1 MSASPSQRDS
11 AREHAQRPSTPDH
24 KRTSIAR
31 TGSVSVAPRSEYLRN
46 ALQARR
52 AQGTSTPTALDMRVP
67 PSTTPKPP
75 EPKPVSVSPDGFDE
89 FELTD
94 EHTRPVSPIRR
105 RRPSDVGVPR
115 SKTSRQLTEEIEKLK
130 DNLMTSNMRVELL
143 KKNNSE
149 LQHISTQLTER
160 VEELEPLEEEN
171 HELQHEN
178 NNLMLKTQ
186 HLEEEMERLK
196 DDNDELRK
204 SNEEM
209 LEIYVDCSSHF
220 ETQEIALQEAVDT
233 IFALEEEKAVLAGEV
248 HKLKER
254 VTLLEDGSTRVST
267 LYDGSPRAPSIVYSI
282 DESRPSTSHF
292 DSDYYSQPD
301 SPQVKN
307 SKESIVLVQ
316 PGTSARSKKFLEQTK
331 ERRRSAK
338 DIVNRMSTASMSA
351 LRMASLKH
359 AEDIPEVPELQ
370 VETPTIVEHVVSDR
384 RSSRPAKQPRGRLRE
399 SIQSVIQDAL
409 EISPSV
415 SESAPTPVQ
424 ESLRRTSRSSQST
437 GYRSSSDSRPSSSHA
452 RTPTIA
458 TRFRQRR
465 PSTEASPRVPS
476 RRSSKQAH
484 TNSSNEQL
492 FQRDQQPPR
501 HRRSESDV
509 ASAETPRATSEEWA
523 SIPPPSEHARSSII
537 SSSSLTSDADLQDKD
552 HWWRSIQPLTQQQQ
566 QTHHQP
572 THYQAPPHLPLH
584 RSRPS
589 ESGLQSQ
596 AQHSPTLTRSRT
608 VHPDSLGQ
616 SARIDTAGPSSAALN
631 ALSRRTRTQPSTP
644 AASSTY
650 MEKDFMFN
658 GHEDVET
665 FMRKAKAKLS
675 GRK

>member
-1 MSASPSQRDS
+1 MSTLPSPRDS

-24 KRTSIAR
+24 KRSSIAR
-31 TGSVSVAPRSEYLRN
+31 TGSISVAPRSEYLRN
-46 ALQARR
+46 ALEARR
-52 AQGTSTPTALDMRVP
+52 AQGASTPTTLDMRVP
-67 PSTTPKPP
+67 PSTTPRPP
-75 EPKPVSVSPDGFDE
+75 EPKPTSVSPDGFDE

-130 DNLMTSNMRVELL
+130 DSLMTSNMRVELL

-160 VEELEPLEEEN
+160 VEELEPLEDEN

-178 NNLMLKTQ
+178 NNLVLKMQ

-196 DDNDELRK
+196 DDNDELQK
-204 SNEEM
+204 SNKEM
-209 LEIYVDCSSHF
+209 LEIYEDCSSHF
-220 ETQEIALQEAVDT
+220 ETQEVALQEAVDT
-233 IFALEEEKAVLAGEV
+233 IFALEGEKAVLAGEV

-254 VTLLEDGSTRVST
+254 VTLLEDDSTRAST
-267 LYDGSPRAPSIVYSI
+267 SFDGSPRAPSIVYSI

-301 SPQVKN
+301 SPHVK
-307 SKESIVLVQ
+307 SSRDSVVLVQ
-316 PGTSARSKKFLEQTK
+316 PGTSARSKKIIEQSK

-338 DIVNRMSTASMSA
+338 DLVNRMSTASMSA
-351 LRMASLKH
+351 LRMASLKQ

-370 VETPTIVEHVVSDR
+370 VETPTIVEHVVPDR
-384 RSSRPAKQPRGRLRE
+384 RTSRPAKQHRGKLRE

-415 SESAPTPVQ
+415 SESAPTPVR

-437 GYRSSSDSRPSSSHA
+437 GYRSSSDSGPSSSHA

-458 TRFRQRR
+458 TRFRQRQ
-465 PSTEASPRVPS
+465 PSTEISPRVPS
-476 RRSSKQAH
+476 RRSSKQAQ

-523 SIPPPSEHARSSII
+523 SMTPPDQARSSII

-552 HWWRSIQPLTQQQQ
+552 HWWRSIEPLTQQQQ

-589 ESGLQSQ
+589 ESSLQLQ

-608 VHPDSLGQ
+608 VHPDSFGQ
-616 SARIDTAGPSSAALN
+616 SARIDTGGPSSAALN

-644 AASSTY
+644 GASSSTY

-658 GHEDVET
+658 GHEDVEM